1 MMMDKLLSDR
11 LVKLQDLQIK
21 TRISSLIQIKV
32 KNSQSIAMNLD
43 KNLIMHNKYVYS
55 NLSKFVGI

>member
-43 KNLIMHNKYVYS
+43 KNLIMHNKYVYR

>member
-1 MMMDKLLSDR
+1 MDKLLSDR

-43 KNLIMHNKYVYS
+43 KNLIMHNKYVYR